1 MNERIKVLI
10 EQATTR
16 IDPIAHDGAC
26 WYFDKEKFAQ
36 LIIKECVNIVSGTAV
51 DTPPNDLFY
60 GYNLGVNKAAE
71 NIKERFGIEEL
82 SPFNTVNS

>member
-26 WYFDKEKFAQ
+26 WDFDKEKFAK
-36 LIIKECVNIVSGTAV
+36 LIVRECLALADNISEGCEV
-51 DTPPNDLFY
+51 DGEDEQA
-60 GYNLGVNKAAE
+60 LGADWVGLAIA
-71 NIKERFGIEEL
+71 RHFGVEL
-82 SPFNTVNS
+82 